1 MSEERNNN
9 QQIIRK
15 DAKGCFVEVLND
27 SFEIGRVHMFF
38 ATYDVN
44 KPEGKRQTNSVAI
57 YLPISEVIE
66 LCRQASCGELRYLMN
81 EAKKNKSY
89 EPLYQSLGGTS
100 AKKLKKQ
107 NKARADG
114 KSLSRTLKILVGDR
128 VDIRLIADSGPGVE
142 NEKGL
147 IVPKFGDSPEN
158 HVAVSMT
165 FSSLCEMLLISKTHY
180 EAWLAGWYAQ
190 NKTDEKGQKKGNQE
204 VEDGDEEPVRYI

>member
-1 MSEERNNN
+1 
-9 QQIIRK
+9 
-15 DAKGCFVEVLND
+15 
-27 SFEIGRVHMFF
+27 
-38 ATYDVN
+38 
-44 KPEGKRQTNSVAI
+44 
-57 YLPISEVIE
+57 
-66 LCRQASCGELRYLMN
+66 MN

-128 VDIRLIADSGPGVE
+128 CDIRLIADSGPGVE

-190 NKTDEKGQKKGNQE
+190 NKTGEKGQKKVNQD

>member
-57 YLPISEVIE
+57 YLPISEVLE
-66 LCRQASCGELRYLMN
+66 LCRQVNCGEFRYRMN

-107 NKARADG
+107 NKSREDG
-114 KSLSRTLKILVGDR
+114 KSLSRTLKIVVGDR

-165 FSSLCEMLLISKTHY
+165 FSSLCEMLLMSKTHY
-180 EAWLAGWYAQ
+180 EAWLASWYAN
-190 NKTDEKGQKKGNQE
+190 NKTEEKGLKKQVRSE
-204 VEDGDEEPVRYI
+204 DDGDEEPVRYI

>member
-66 LCRQASCGELRYLMN
+66 LCRQASYRFHRKTEI
-81 EAKKNKSY
+81 
-89 EPLYQSLGGTS
+89 TS
-100 AKKLKKQ
+100 ACRL
-107 NKARADG
+107 
-114 KSLSRTLKILVGDR
+114 T
-128 VDIRLIADSGPGVE
+128 IRIY
-142 NEKGL
+142 
-147 IVPKFGDSPEN
+147 
-158 HVAVSMT
+158 M
-165 FSSLCEMLLISKTHY
+165 
-180 EAWLAGWYAQ
+180 
-190 NKTDEKGQKKGNQE
+190 
-204 VEDGDEEPVRYI
+204 